1 MSFGKFPFCHSKRN
15 LTVASARLN
24 HGVDQK
30 NNKREKK
37 TVILYDI
44 SRVYSLEKFSELNQ
58 KGIAILRIGV
68 EEK

>member
-1 MSFGKFPFCHSKRN
+1 MEWIRKIIKG
-15 LTVASARLN
+15 
-24 HGVDQK
+24 
-30 NNKREKK
+30 KK

-44 SRVYSLEKFSELNQ
+44 SRVYSLEKFAELKQ